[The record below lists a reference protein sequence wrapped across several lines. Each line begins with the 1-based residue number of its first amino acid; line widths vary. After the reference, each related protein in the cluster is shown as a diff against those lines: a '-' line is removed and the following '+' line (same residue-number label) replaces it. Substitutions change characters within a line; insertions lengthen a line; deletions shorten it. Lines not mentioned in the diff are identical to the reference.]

1 MTEFWVSLLI
11 TVIKVLVVLGVF
23 LGVGAYLTW
32 FERKLA
38 GHIQARLGPKLVGP
52 FGLLQ
57 PLADGLKLLTKESIV
72 PANADRM
79 VYYLAVVLAVAP
91 ALMLFAVIP
100 FGPSFKL
107 FGVEVKPIV
116 ADVNIAVLLVFAF
129 GSLLVYGT
137 IFSGWA
143 SNSKYAFIGSL
154 RKAAVIIG
162 YEVVLGFSVLGVIL
176 LAGTM
181 STTGIVQA
189 QIERGV
195 WFIVYQPVAFVLYL
209 FCMLAE
215 SGRVPFDIQEAEAE
229 LVTGYNVEYG
239 GMRFGVFSVGGVVF
253 ERNGAVC
260 HCGGALFGW
269 LVWSPHLWT
278 SVSLPLVFN
287 KDVWACLFCPLA
299 TLDATKVSSK
309 GHHRNWLEG
318 HASFGNSKRGYNR
331 LRLLFCLRCLGKFS

>member
-1 MTEFWVSLLI
+1 MTELWINLLI
-11 TVIKVLVVLGVF
+11 TLLKILVILGVF

-38 GHIQARLGPKLVGP
+38 GHIQGRLGPKLVGP

-57 PLADGLKLLTKESIV
+57 PLADGLKLLTKESLV
-72 PANADRM
+72 PDRADK
-79 VYYLAVVLAVAP
+79 VLYYLSVVLALAP
-91 ALMLFAVIP
+91 AIMLFSVIP
-100 FGPSFKL
+100 FGPSFTL
-107 FGVEVKPIV
+107 FGVEIKPVV
-116 ADVNIAVLLVFAF
+116 ADVNIAILLVFAF

-143 SNSKYAFIGSL
+143 SNSKYAFLGSL

-162 YEVVLGFSVLGVIL
+162 YEVVLGFSVLGVVL

-181 STTGIVQA
+181 SATGIVQA

-229 LVTGYNVEYG
+229 LVTGYHVEYG
-239 GMRFGVFSVGGVVF
+239 GMRFGVFPLAEWYLNVMALSAIAVVLFLGGWSGPYIFGPLSPYLWFFIKMFGLVF
-253 ERNGAVC
+253 FVLWLHWTLPRFQAKDITEI
-260 HCGGALFGW
+260 GW
-269 LVWSPHLWT
+269 KVM
-278 SVSLPLVFN
+278 LPLAIANVVITAF
-287 KDVWACLFCPLA
+287 VYYF
-299 TLDATKVSSK
+299 V
-309 GHHRNWLEG
+309 
-318 HASFGNSKRGYNR
+318 
-331 LRLLFCLRCLGKFS
+331 

>member
-1 MTEFWVSLLI
+1 MELVVFLI
-11 TVIKVLVVLGVF
+11 ATTLKVLIILGVF

-38 GHIQARLGPKLVGP
+38 GHIQARMGPKLVGP

-57 PLADGLKLLTKESIV
+57 PLADGIKLLTKESV
-72 PANADRM
+72 LPRGADRPL
-79 VYYLAVVLAVAP
+79 YYLAVVLAVTP
-91 ALMLFAVIP
+91 ALMLFSVIP
-100 FGPSFKL
+100 FGPEFEL
-107 FGVEVKPIV
+107 FGYKVKPIV
-116 ADVNIAVLLVFAF
+116 ADVNIGLLLVFAF

-154 RKAAVIIG
+154 RKAAVVIG
-162 YEVVLGFSVLGVIL
+162 YEVVLGFSVLGVVL

-181 STTGIVQA
+181 STVGIVQA

-239 GMRFGVFSVGGVVF
+239 GMRFGVFPLAEWYLNVMALSAIAVVLFFGG
-253 ERNGAVC
+253 
-260 HCGGALFGW
+260 
-269 LVWSPHLWT
+269 WSGPNILGPLSPFFWFF
-278 SVSLPLVFN
+278 LKMFALVFFVLWLHWTLPRFQA
-287 KDVWACLFCPLA
+287 KDITEIGWKVMLPTALLNVVA
-299 TLDATKVSSK
+299 TAFVV
-309 GHHRNWLEG
+309 
-318 HASFGNSKRGYNR
+318 YIV
-331 LRLLFCLRCLGKFS
+331 

>member
-1 MTEFWVSLLI
+1 
-11 TVIKVLVVLGVF
+11 
-23 LGVGAYLTW
+23 
-32 FERKLA
+32 
-38 GHIQARLGPKLVGP
+38 
-52 FGLLQ
+52 
-57 PLADGLKLLTKESIV
+57 
-72 PANADRM
+72 
-79 VYYLAVVLAVAP
+79 
-91 ALMLFAVIP
+91 
-100 FGPSFKL
+100 
-107 FGVEVKPIV
+107 
-116 ADVNIAVLLVFAF
+116 VNIAVLLVFAF

-162 YEVVLGFSVLGVIL
+162 YEVVLGFAVLGVIL

-239 GMRFGVFSVGGVVF
+239 GMRFGVFPLAEWYLNVMALSAIAVVLFLGGWSGPRIFGPLSPYLWFLIKMFGLVF
-253 ERNGAVC
+253 FVLWLHWTLPRFQAKDITEI
-260 HCGGALFGW
+260 GW
-269 LVWSPHLWT
+269 KIM
-278 SVSLPLVFN
+278 LPLAVLNVVITAF
-287 KDVWACLFCPLA
+287 VYYF
-299 TLDATKVSSK
+299 V
-309 GHHRNWLEG
+309 
-318 HASFGNSKRGYNR
+318 
-331 LRLLFCLRCLGKFS
+331 

>member
-1 MTEFWVSLLI
+1 MELWLSLLI
-11 TVIKVLVVLGVF
+11 TLIKILVVLGVF

-38 GHIQARLGPKLVGP
+38 GHIQARMGPKLVGP

-57 PLADGLKLLTKESIV
+57 PLADGIKLLTKESVI
-72 PANADRM
+72 PQNADKP
-79 VYYLAVVLAVAP
+79 VYYLAVVMAVAP
-91 ALMLFAVIP
+91 AILLFSVIP
-100 FGPSFKL
+100 FGPEFTL
-107 FGVEVKPIV
+107 FGYQIKPII
-116 ADVNIAVLLVFAF
+116 ADVNIALLLVFAF
-129 GSLLVYGT
+129 GSLAVYGT

-143 SNSKYAFIGSL
+143 SNSKYAFLGSL
-154 RKAAVIIG
+154 RKASVIIS

-195 WFIVYQPVAFVLYL
+195 WFIVYQPVAFILYL

-239 GMRFGVFSVGGVVF
+239 GMRFGVFPLAEWYLNVMALSAIAVVLFFGGWS
-253 ERNGAVC
+253 GPYI
-260 HCGGALFGW
+260 FGP
-269 LVWSPHLWT
+269 LSPYLWF
-278 SVSLPLVFN
+278 LIKMFALVFFVLWLHWTLPRFQA
-287 KDVWACLFCPLA
+287 KDITEIGWKIMLPISIVNVVLTAVLA
-299 TLDATKVSSK
+299 YIL
-309 GHHRNWLEG
+309 
-318 HASFGNSKRGYNR
+318 
-331 LRLLFCLRCLGKFS
+331 

>member
-1 MTEFWVSLLI
+1 
-11 TVIKVLVVLGVF
+11 
-23 LGVGAYLTW
+23 
-32 FERKLA
+32 
-38 GHIQARLGPKLVGP
+38 
-52 FGLLQ
+52 
-57 PLADGLKLLTKESIV
+57 
-72 PANADRM
+72 
-79 VYYLAVVLAVAP
+79 
-91 ALMLFAVIP
+91 MLFAVIP

-116 ADVNIAVLLVFAF
+116 ADVNVAVLLVFAF

-239 GMRFGVFSVGGVVF
+239 GMRFGVFPLAEWYLNVMALSAIAVVLFLGGWSGPHIFGPLSPYLWFLIKMFGLVF
-253 ERNGAVC
+253 FVLWLHWTLPRFQAKDITEI
-260 HCGGALFGW
+260 GW
-269 LVWSPHLWT
+269 KVM
-278 SVSLPLVFN
+278 LPLAILNVVITAF
-287 KDVWACLFCPLA
+287 VYYF
-299 TLDATKVSSK
+299 V
-309 GHHRNWLEG
+309 
-318 HASFGNSKRGYNR
+318 
-331 LRLLFCLRCLGKFS
+331 